1 MKVLFVTSEA
11 LPFAASGGLGDVAG
25 SLPQAIRARL
35 VGCRIVMPL
44 YEEIPQHLKDNMK
57 FLTSIS
63 VPVAWRRQYCGIFE
77 AKYGGVI
84 YYLLDNQYYFKR
96 QGLYGHYDDAERFAF
111 LSRAAIEIIPAI
123 DFKPDVIHAND
134 WQTALTPI
142 YYKLFY
148 QNLPEFAGI
157 KTVFTIHNIQYQ
169 GKYGMELLED
179 VCGLRRMRRIL
190 WNTTSASTL

>member
-44 YEEIPQHLKDNMK
+44 YEEIPQHLRDNMK

-84 YYLLDNQYYFKR
+84 YYLWIISTILNVRDYMGITTMRSGSHFCPVPPLR
-96 QGLYGHYDDAERFAF
+96 SSRPLT
-111 LSRAAIEIIPAI
+111 LSR
-123 DFKPDVIHAND
+123 
-134 WQTALTPI
+134 T
-142 YYKLFY
+142 
-148 QNLPEFAGI
+148 
-157 KTVFTIHNIQYQ
+157 
-169 GKYGMELLED
+169 
-179 VCGLRRMRRIL
+179 
-190 WNTTSASTL
+190 